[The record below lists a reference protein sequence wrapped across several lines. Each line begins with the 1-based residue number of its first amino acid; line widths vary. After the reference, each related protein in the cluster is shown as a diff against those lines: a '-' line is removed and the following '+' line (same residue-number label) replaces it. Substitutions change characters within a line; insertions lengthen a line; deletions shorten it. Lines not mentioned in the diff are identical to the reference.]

1 MQTVN
6 SLTIERKTPYN
17 STYPKGGFRAPQ
29 TVLWLIKHQF
39 FKSSFVVKV
48 TPFGQLQ
55 NVSRNTETLRYK
67 FIFLI
72 ISIIFTSCQK
82 ENIDEINVVNN
93 WNIKRDP
100 YTSGQLV
107 LNENKTFHFTERSHL
122 SETFSNGVW
131 KMKDDTIYL
140 NSKMHNEC
148 LYMNSFKPYCED
160 KYIVTREKIETT
172 IENCQPK
179 NYTRFYTIFQN
190 EKFKF
195 RNDSLFYVNP
205 NKNCAN
211 KQSNYEI
218 YR

>member
-1 MQTVN
+1 MNKEEHRTDNMRLAKKRVQCLNEALCFVSSSVLKTVWCFEIRFFAKRQT
-6 SLTIERKTPYN
+6 
-17 STYPKGGFRAPQ
+17 
-29 TVLWLIKHQF
+29 
-39 FKSSFVVKV
+39 
-48 TPFGQLQ
+48 
-55 NVSRNTETLRYK
+55 VSRNTETLRYK

-82 ENIDEINVVNN
+82 KNIDEINVVNN

>member
-1 MQTVN
+1 MCKSFRSAPTFAHRSADYIRSCVKAF
-6 SLTIERKTPYN
+6 SLSQKP
-17 STYPKGGFRAPQ
+17 STHLRIGKIPSGKQAFRGNFANPR
-29 TVLWLIKHQF
+29 F
-39 FKSSFVVKV
+39 
-48 TPFGQLQ
+48 
-55 NVSRNTETLRYK
+55 VSRNTETLRYK

-205 NKNCAN
+205 NKN
-211 KQSNYEI
+211 
-218 YR
+218 